1 MWRGSDRPK
10 FSKRVGKTSDNPGFG
25 KSWLEDFLA
34 SRPLLRRVVGRL
46 VKPEEIEDIVQ
57 ETFVLTYAAS
67 RTRKI
72 DNPGAFMLTTARNIA
87 LNMLKRADMK
97 KHMSLEDM
105 SDEDLLRD
113 AASIED
119 ACQAEEMFLYFCRA
133 VARLPVDCRRVFI
146 LRKVYGLSQIEVA
159 ETLGISAS
167 TVEKHV
173 AKGMAMTGKHM
184 VAKGYWDESAS
195 GVVAASRDE
204 EAFKP

>member
-1 MWRGSDRPK
+1 MWSGSDRAK
-10 FSKRVGKTSDNPGFG
+10 SSERLGKTADKPGAG
-25 KSWLEDFLA
+25 KSWLEGFLA
-34 SRPLLRRVVGRL
+34 SRPLLRRVVGRI

-67 RTRKI
+67 RKKKI
-72 DNPGAFMLTTARNIA
+72 DNPAAFMVTTARNIA

-97 KHMSLEDM
+97 MHVSLDELL
-105 SDEDLLRD
+105 DEDLLRD
-113 AASIED
+113 ATSVED
-119 ACQAEEMFLYFCRA
+119 ACQSEEMFLYFCRA

-173 AKGMAMTGKHM
+173 AKGMAMTGRHM
-184 VAKGYWDESAS
+184 VIKGYWDESDS

-204 EAFKP
+204 EALKP